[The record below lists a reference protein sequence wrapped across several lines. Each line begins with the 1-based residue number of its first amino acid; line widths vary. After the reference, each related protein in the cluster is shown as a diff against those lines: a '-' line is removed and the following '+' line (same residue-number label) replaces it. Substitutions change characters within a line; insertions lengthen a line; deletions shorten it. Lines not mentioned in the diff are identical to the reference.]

1 MKFWISP
8 AVGSALAAVYAIHK
22 LRDQFNIGAE
32 HATRASG
39 TVFAWMLLGAF
50 IGLAISMLL
59 ASKRTE

>member
-50 IGLAISMLL
+50 IGLAVSMLL